1 MPNKPEFP
9 LRVFYD
15 GSCIVCAAEI
25 EHYLRQDHGGR
36 LVAVDIA
43 APEFDPA
50 PLQITLDRFMYE
62 LHAVDRNGEVYR
74 GVAAFQAIWQ
84 AFPNSL
90 LYATLNS
97 LAALPLVNP
106 SARLLYSGFARIR
119 PYLPKRHNC
128 INGTCR
134 IDKYQGPVK

>member
-50 PLQITLDRFMYE
+50 PLQITLDSFMYE
-62 LHAVDRNGEVYR
+62 LHAVDRNNVVYR

-84 AFPNSL
+84 AFPDSA
-90 LYATLNS
+90 LYGTLKS
-97 LAALPLVNP
+97 VTAFPLINP
-106 SARLLYSGFARIR
+106 IARLLYSCFARIR